1 MPRNVTVTFEDGTK
15 HVYQNAPDNI
25 TPDQVEA
32 RALKDFSK
40 RVVSLD
46 GGRSAPQGDGSWL
59 GDVGRSFAQGV
70 VGVGKGLVDVFGA
83 ETAPSQYLGE
93 VQEKLGRGL
102 TATRQ
107 AEIQRRRQLEEE
119 AAKSGNLLNEI
130 GTYLGGVAEAPVQA
144 LAQGLGSIIPFVG
157 TGIVGAV
164 AKLGAPAVRAINT
177 VVGAAIGTG
186 SVKGSLYEN
195 VEAELRKQGMAPEEA
210 KAKAQEAQSYLGENF
225 LSIVGGGAL
234 GAVGA
239 RTGAERLLT
248 KEGKEAAAAGM
259 GRRVGKAVLEEA
271 PVEAAQAGQEQ
282 LAINLALQRQGI
294 DVDAFRGVAGAAARD
309 AAIGALTA
317 GAVGAVRGPEAQPP
331 TPTPETEAAPEVT
344 PAAPLAPEAQAAR
357 ETVAKLTGINLDT
370 LAKAAETGTVTLEK
384 APEGTAVA
392 PASVVEEAD
401 VTAAIPTTDEVGR
414 VIPTLRNM
422 GFTDFSKI
430 TTPEQQAELV
440 RLTNNYAVETIGKKK
455 NNIKNKI
462 SKLLESG
469 RVEPGKQKERADAE
483 PVVGG
488 GPAAGASKRPEV
500 GGEGVGV
507 PVSQPPA
514 GAPAVADVGAGRLAP
529 AEGPAV
535 TPVAGE
541 VEPVGALD
549 ENQRRIQFLEEEIP
563 RLQQTLA
570 DKEARRAAEKDGRK
584 TKITKNETALRN
596 NLKAFQ
602 QELTERK
609 GVETVPEAEQ
619 DLTDEEQA
627 ALQAELQAEQ
637 AGVSATEK
645 KAAAPKKGKKKATT
659 EGALSEEDKAAL
671 EAEVSKAQKKAE
683 EADLNEEQRLIKE
696 SLQALDTDIP
706 QDVYE
711 RHLDFIYT
719 AEGGADILREA
730 GVTEKQI
737 EATRT
742 RVEKLKKK
750 LSGYLSPQRRL
761 IDIAKKIRELDT
773 RIQELTGEY
782 EDQVGYEKAEA
793 AISKEITEAKNE
805 RKKLV
810 KKQKDVEKELSGDAK
825 VLLRRAAEGA
835 KGMPMPEVQRI
846 VDRIKAKWKGAPK
859 MEVAFSYDTLP
870 RPIREFLAAEG
881 AKDARGVFYT
891 PTQTVYIIAA
901 NNDNEAEI
909 IHTVAHETIG
919 HFGLR
924 KMLGDKYT
932 GMMNLAYMNPAVKA
946 LADSYIKD
954 NPNTSKLIAT
964 EEALAELVELGK
976 ADTSGVKQLFNRLIA
991 LTRQFLRFIS
1001 NNRIASQFS
1010 DGEVRNLLSSARQ
1023 VVERGD
1029 VSSASID
1036 DVAPVA
1042 LLSRRERETKAA
1054 LQVARTPQEELDE
1067 LAKGISKKYEDD
1079 LTKASL
1085 RKRVQNLFT
1094 SPEGWTELVRR
1105 FQNDRVVAKRLEDTL
1120 DKTGLLKSIGEK
1132 RNDLYTQLTLAGGR
1146 ADEAFN
1152 QYVYSSMKD
1161 LERAVYN
1168 YTKASGLD
1176 LKDALQKLH
1185 FYMIG
1190 LHEQERRQVKYIR
1203 TVPLDDATKI
1213 TVKELGITDTP
1224 ANIRARIYEILKS
1237 NENLVDKR
1245 QAKFLRDLL
1254 DGIVKQYKSETGSSP
1269 NGYKSTDI
1277 NSSDYNVVADMTR
1290 GAVDLIRAQLEND
1303 PNKELVY
1310 AITGRPGEATN
1321 TGILKKVHDGTTAL
1335 NKQANYWTQPVSNF
1349 VEFYGYKNYV
1359 PFKGRPEPRAGANE
1373 EYGREAY
1380 DDPNSKMFSGDFV
1393 DAAQSFEGRTS
1404 ISENPLL
1411 QSMSDA
1417 ARASLRVARKD
1428 VTLALYNL
1436 VTDRDNP
1443 TGRPLVKAELGKDGK
1458 PMVIPFKDRDL
1469 TEFKKYRGNNYIYH
1483 YDKDGNIHVLKL
1495 ADTNLVEAV
1504 RRSFRKSQPL
1514 TQLLNSGTSL
1524 MGQFHTRYNPAFAPM
1539 NFVRDAL
1546 TNAFIMGAEMGG
1558 GATYDYLSAIAKR
1571 VASGGMYKVAKVAK
1585 YYGQKNM
1592 AEIERMAAKD
1602 PFIADVLE
1610 YIQTGGRVTYVQSI
1624 TAMGQMDELV
1634 KDIGRNKL
1642 IRTKEQI
1649 DQWVDMWTDTFEF
1662 ASRAAAYSV
1671 VKKQL
1676 MASNVPEEAAK
1687 VRAAAY
1693 AKNLANFEQVG
1704 ELGRAAGALF
1714 MFFRPAATGAVRA
1727 IEALAP
1733 AFQQNVEKLI
1743 RRLPEN
1749 LRTEKIDA
1757 AIKAQTAAYNKA
1769 ISDGDAGAAAEAQKQ
1784 LDSLAARR
1792 QNILQVQAKFRENHV
1807 RQRGVARR
1815 MAGAIGGAGMALYVM
1830 AWMMADDDELGRN
1843 KVATDDM
1850 SRWTRYLR
1858 LPVPEN
1864 KYGVDFL
1871 QVPWGFGFGAFGAA
1885 GAQIMGAIMGK
1896 TSIGDMLA
1904 NMLTISLDSFVPIPV
1919 SRINPL
1925 DNPLA
1930 WMFDSVTPSLAR
1942 PFAEYMMN
1950 VDGLGREIYNNR
1962 QTRVGNAYTGG
1973 DNIPE
1978 AYKGVSK
1985 ALFDATDG
1993 EIDITPNTLYF
2004 FANNYVDGVSR
2015 IAHNLY
2021 NMGLVAAGQKD
2032 FDLKTDTMLFDSFV
2046 GRKSNYDAR
2055 EFASIEKQVKAR
2067 IKRLDTYMNVK
2078 PEEFADYVDKYPLDP
2093 EIKEIYN
2100 KVVGGPLNQL
2110 RDAANDIRRM
2120 DISIREKKEILDEV
2134 KLAQNL
2140 LKRKL
2145 IDTFKAYDIHP

>member
-1 MPRNVTVTFEDGTK
+1 M
-15 HVYQNAPDNI
+15 
-25 TPDQVEA
+25 
-32 RALKDFSK
+32 
-40 RVVSLD
+40 
-46 GGRSAPQGDGSWL
+46 
-59 GDVGRSFAQGV
+59 
-70 VGVGKGLVDVFGA
+70 
-83 ETAPSQYLGE
+83 
-93 VQEKLGRGL
+93 
-102 TATRQ
+102 
-107 AEIQRRRQLEEE
+107 
-119 AAKSGNLLNEI
+119 
-130 GTYLGGVAEAPVQA
+130 
-144 LAQGLGSIIPFVG
+144 
-157 TGIVGAV
+157 
-164 AKLGAPAVRAINT
+164 
-177 VVGAAIGTG
+177 
-186 SVKGSLYEN
+186 
-195 VEAELRKQGMAPEEA
+195 
-210 KAKAQEAQSYLGENF
+210 
-225 LSIVGGGAL
+225 
-234 GAVGA
+234 
-239 RTGAERLLT
+239 
-248 KEGKEAAAAGM
+248 
-259 GRRVGKAVLEEA
+259 
-271 PVEAAQAGQEQ
+271 
-282 LAINLALQRQGI
+282 
-294 DVDAFRGVAGAAARD
+294 
-309 AAIGALTA
+309 
-317 GAVGAVRGPEAQPP
+317 
-331 TPTPETEAAPEVT
+331 
-344 PAAPLAPEAQAAR
+344 
-357 ETVAKLTGINLDT
+357 
-370 LAKAAETGTVTLEK
+370 
-384 APEGTAVA
+384 
-392 PASVVEEAD
+392 
-401 VTAAIPTTDEVGR
+401 
-414 VIPTLRNM
+414 
-422 GFTDFSKI
+422 
-430 TTPEQQAELV
+430 
-440 RLTNNYAVETIGKKK
+440 
-455 NNIKNKI
+455 
-462 SKLLESG
+462 
-469 RVEPGKQKERADAE
+469 
-483 PVVGG
+483 
-488 GPAAGASKRPEV
+488 
-500 GGEGVGV
+500 
-507 PVSQPPA
+507 
-514 GAPAVADVGAGRLAP
+514 
-529 AEGPAV
+529 
-535 TPVAGE
+535 
-541 VEPVGALD
+541 
-549 ENQRRIQFLEEEIP
+549 
-563 RLQQTLA
+563 
-570 DKEARRAAEKDGRK
+570 
-584 TKITKNETALRN
+584 
-596 NLKAFQ
+596 
-602 QELTERK
+602 
-609 GVETVPEAEQ
+609 
-619 DLTDEEQA
+619 
-627 ALQAELQAEQ
+627 QAEQ
-637 AGVSATEK
+637 AGKAPAEK
-645 KAAAPKKGKKKATT
+645 KAAAPKKGKKKAKEETKPLITKADISPELLEQADAIRT
-659 EGALSEEDKAAL
+659 EEERIREQL
-671 EAEVSKAQKKAE
+671 EELKNSKE
-683 EADLNEEQRLIKE
+683 EKQLIAE
-696 SLQALDTDIP
+696 SLRAIDTDIP
-706 QDVYE
+706 QDTYE
-711 RHLDFIYT
+711 RHLDFLYT
-719 AEGGADILREA
+719 VKNGPDILRRA

-737 EATRT
+737 TDT
-742 RVEKLKKK
+742 QYRVKTLLEKDRNQSLRIIAREIRK
-750 LSGYLSPQRRL
+750 LDNQ
-761 IDIAKKIRELDT
+761 
-773 RIQELTGEY
+773 IQELTDRYTES
-782 EDQVGYEKAEA
+782 GYEKEQESIKEELDKLNKERA
-793 AISKEITEAKNE
+793 A
-805 RKKLV
+805 LL
-810 KKQKDVEKELSGDAK
+810 KDQRQVEKTK
-825 VLLRRAAEGA
+825 TLLRRADRDARKGA
-835 KGMPMPEVQRI
+835 GMGLPEVQRI

-901 NNDNEAEI
+901 NNDNEAEVI
-909 IHTVAHETIG
+909 YTVAHETIG

-976 ADTSGVKQLFNRLIA
+976 ADTSGLKQLFNRMVA
-991 LTRQFLRFIS
+991 LGRQFLRFIS
-1001 NNRIASQFS
+1001 SNKWANTFS
-1010 DGEVRNLLSSARQ
+1010 DREVLDLLSSARQ
-1023 VVERGD
+1023 VVERGG
-1029 VSSASID
+1029 VSYVSYN

-1042 LLSRRERETKAA
+1042 LLSRRDREVKAA
-1054 LQVARTPQEELDE
+1054 LQIARTPQEELDE

-1120 DKTGLLKSIGEK
+1120 DKTGLLKSIGGK
-1132 RNDLYTQLTLAGGR
+1132 LNNVYNQLTRAGSL

-1161 LERAVYN
+1161 LERAIFN

-1237 NENLVDKR
+1237 NENLENKR

-1254 DGIVKQYKSETGSSP
+1254 DRIVEQYKSETGSSP

-1277 NSSDYNVVADMTR
+1277 SSSDYNVVADMTR

-1310 AITGRPGEATN
+1310 AITGRPGEDTN

-1436 VTDRDNP
+1436 VTDTDNP
-1443 TGRPLVKAELGKDGK
+1443 TGKPLVKADK
-1458 PMVIPFKDRDL
+1458 PIVIPFKDRDL

-1483 YDKDGNIHVLKL
+1483 YDEDGNIHVLKL
-1495 ADTNLVEAV
+1495 ADTNLVESI

-1514 TQLLNSGTSL
+1514 IQLLNSGTSL
-1524 MGQFHTRYNPAFAPM
+1524 VGQFHTRYNPPFAPM

-1558 GATYDYLSAIAKR
+1558 GATYDYLGAVAQK
-1571 VASGGMYKVAKVAK
+1571 VASGGMFKVGRVAKL
-1585 YYGQKNM
+1585 YGQRNM
-1592 AEIERMAAKD
+1592 AEIKRMAAKD

-1634 KDIGRNKL
+1634 KDIGRSKL
-1642 IRTKEQI
+1642 IRGKEQI
-1649 DQWVDMWTDTFEF
+1649 DQWVDMWTDMFEF
-1662 ASRAAAYSV
+1662 TSRAAAYSV

-1676 MASNVPEEAAK
+1676 MASNVPEEEAK

-1704 ELGRAAGALF
+1704 EWGRAAGALF

-1727 IEALAP
+1727 TEALLP
-1733 AFQQNVEKLI
+1733 AFQNVESLI

-1757 AIKAQTAAYNKA
+1757 AIKAQTAIYNKA
-1769 ISDGDAGAAAEAQKQ
+1769 ISDGDASAAAEAQKQ

-1807 RQRGVARR
+1807 RQQRMARR
-1815 MAGAIGGAGMALYVM
+1815 MVISLGGAGMALYAM

-1843 KVATDDM
+1843 KVAIDDM
-1850 SRWTRYLR
+1850 SRWTRHLR

-1864 KYGVDFL
+1864 KYGIDFL
-1871 QVPWGFGFGAFGAA
+1871 QVPWGFGFAAFGAI

-1896 TSIGDMLA
+1896 TSIGDMLS
-1904 NMLTISLDSFVPIPV
+1904 NVGTIAMDSFLPIPV
-1919 SRINPL
+1919 SRINPT
-1925 DNPLA
+1925 DKPLA
-1930 WMFDSVTPSLAR
+1930 WFIDSLLPSMAR
-1942 PFAEYMMN
+1942 PLVEYTMN

-1978 AYKGVSK
+1978 VYKDVSI
-1985 ALFDATDG
+1985 ALFGATDG
-1993 EIDITPNTLYF
+1993 KIDITPNTLYF
-2004 FANNYVDGVSR
+2004 FANNYVDGISR
-2015 IAHNLY
+2015 IGHNLY
-2021 NMGLVAAGQKD
+2021 NIVLTMAGSKD

-2055 EFASIEKQVKAR
+2055 EFASVEKQVSAR
-2067 IKRLDTYMNVK
+2067 IKRLDTYMNAK

-2100 KVVGGPLNQL
+2100 KVIRGPLNQL
-2110 RDAANDIRRM
+2110 NDAANDIRRM
-2120 DISIREKKEILDEV
+2120 KISIKEKKEILDEV